1 MDKDAIKGVLER
13 YVPPLSEKLIGE
25 IADAVFSQITKESQS
40 QPVTAS
46 SGERTQRKRKQ
57 KQNRNLE

>member
-57 KQNRNLE
+57 NRILE

>member
-13 YVPPLSEKLIGE
+13 YVPPLSEKLIDE
-25 IADAVFSQITKESQS
+25 IADAVFSQITKDSQS

-57 KQNRNLE
+57 NRILE

>member
-1 MDKDAIKGVLER
+1 VDRDAIKGVLEH
-13 YVPPLSEKLIGE
+13 YVTPLSEKLVNE

-40 QPVTAS
+40 QSVTAS

-57 KQNRNLE
+57 NRILE

>member
-1 MDKDAIKGVLER
+1 VDRETIKGVLER
-13 YVPPLSEKLIGE
+13 YVPPLSEKLVDE

-46 SGERTQRKRKQ
+46 SGERTRRKRKQ
-57 KQNRNLE
+57 NLE

>member
-1 MDKDAIKGVLER
+1 VDRDTIKGVVEH
-13 YVPPLSEKLIGE
+13 YIPPLSEKLVNE
-25 IADAVFSQITKESQS
+25 IAEAIFSQIEKESQS

-57 KQNRNLE
+57 NRMLE